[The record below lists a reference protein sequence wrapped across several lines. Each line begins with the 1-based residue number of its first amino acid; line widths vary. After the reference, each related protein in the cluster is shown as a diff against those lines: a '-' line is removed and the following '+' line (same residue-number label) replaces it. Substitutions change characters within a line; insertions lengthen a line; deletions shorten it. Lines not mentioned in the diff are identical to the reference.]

1 MYGPAFSAAGRNPVE
16 QPLLRDIVASM
27 NRRQFIQSSA
37 MVYAACLANAQAQ
50 GTSFAPKLKIREIR
64 AVRLREDF
72 NSRFIRVYTDQGLT
86 GTGETMD
93 TVGAE
98 DIVNSY
104 IGPRLA
110 GRDPLDIEGILFDLW
125 GWKNSS
131 GGPPSPLFMR
141 GMGGPYLSAISGVE
155 MALWDL
161 AGKALNLPLYRL
173 FGGRVR
179 DKVPVY
185 LHAASP
191 EEAKSI
197 VALTNVKALKIGTDY
212 SPDAW
217 LLNKGFDPGKLWGL
231 HLTTAQLDDVVKF
244 VGGFRE
250 TLGRSYDIALECHA
264 RFDVETA
271 IQLCHLLEPFRLM
284 WVEEPI
290 PSDDVDA
297 MLRVRNNTRVP
308 IAAGE
313 NIYSRY
319 GYRPFLEKE
328 ALSIIQPDMSKTGGL
343 LESRRIASMAEVY
356 SIPVAPHGVASP
368 LATMAYAQVCVTM
381 PNLMILEWTHYLNRS
396 YTSLTEPVA
405 LNNGFLAVSDKPGIG
420 VALNE
425 DAVKERTD
433 PAYKAL

>member
-1 MYGPAFSAAGRNPVE
+1 MFA
-16 QPLLRDIVASM
+16 M
-27 NRRQFIQSSA
+27 NRRRFVQQSA
-37 MVYAACLANAQAQ
+37 MFFGAYLANARAQ
-50 GTSFAPKLKIREIR
+50 GTSIVPKLKIREIR
-64 AVRLREDF
+64 AVRLRDGF

-98 DIVNSY
+98 DIVNSF
-104 IGPRLA
+104 IGPQLA
-110 GRDPLDIEGILFDLW
+110 GRDPLDIEGILYDLW
-125 GWKNSS
+125 GWRRGAG

-141 GMGGPYLSAISGVE
+141 GMGGPYLSAMSGVE

-161 AGKALNLPLYRL
+161 AGKAMNVPIYRL
-173 FGGRVR
+173 MGGRVR

-185 LHAASP
+185 LHAANP
-191 EEAKSI
+191 DEAASLIAQTK
-197 VALTNVKALKIGTDY
+197 VKALKIGTDY

-217 LLNKGFDPGKLWGL
+217 ILNKGFDPGKLWGL
-231 HLTTAQLDDVVKF
+231 HLNAAQLDDMVNF
-244 VGGFRE
+244 VGGFRDK
-250 TLGRSYDIALECHA
+250 LGKTYDIALELHA
-264 RFDVETA
+264 RYDVETA

-297 MLRVRNNTRVP
+297 MLRIRNNTRVP

-319 GYRPFLEKE
+319 GYREFLEKE

-343 LESRRIASMAEVY
+343 LEARKIASMAETY

-368 LATMAYAQVCVTM
+368 LATMAYAQVCATM
-381 PNLMILEWTHYLNRS
+381 PNLMILEWTYYLNKL
-396 YTSLTEPVA
+396 YTSLVEPVS
-405 LNNGFLAVSDKPGIG
+405 LQDGFLEVSDKPGIG
-420 VALNE
+420 VALN
-425 DAVKERTD
+425 DAAVNERVE
-433 PAYKAL
+433 PGYKPL

>member
-1 MYGPAFSAAGRNPVE
+1 MV
-16 QPLLRDIVASM
+16 LSM
-27 NRRQFIQSSA
+27 NRRQFIQRSA
-37 MVYAACLANAQAQ
+37 MFYAAYLANARSQ

-64 AVRLREDF
+64 AVRLSGGF
-72 NSRFIRVYTDQGLT
+72 NSRFIRVYTDEGLT

-98 DIVNSY
+98 DIVNFY
-104 IGPRLA
+104 IGPQLV

-125 GWKNSS
+125 GWKRSS

-161 AGKALNLPLYRL
+161 AGKAMNVPVYRL
-173 FGGRVR
+173 LGGRVR
-179 DKVPVY
+179 EKVPVY
-185 LHAASP
+185 LHAATP
-191 EEAKSI
+191 DEARSI
-197 VALTNVKALKIGTDY
+197 ISQTGVKALKIGSDY

-217 LLNKGFDPGKLWGL
+217 ILNKGFDPGKLWGL
-231 HLTTAQLDDVVKF
+231 HLNTAQLDDMVSF
-244 VGGFRE
+244 VAGFRE
-250 TLGRSYDIALECHA
+250 KLGKSYDIALECHA
-264 RFDVETA
+264 RYDVETG
-271 IQLCHLLEPFRLM
+271 IQLCRLLEPFRLM

-297 MLRVRNNTRVP
+297 MLRVRNNTHVP

-313 NIYSRY
+313 NIYSRF

-368 LATMAYAQVCVTM
+368 LATMAYAHVCATM
-381 PNLMILEWTHYLNRS
+381 PNFMILEWTYYLNKE
-396 YTSLTEPVA
+396 YTSLVEPVT
-405 LNNGFLAVSDKPGIG
+405 LTDGFLQVSNKPGIG
-420 VALNE
+420 LTLN
-425 DAVKERTD
+425 DAAVKERTD
-433 PAYKAL
+433 TGYKPL